1 MSAFQNNHTTM
12 RVYVT
17 ERCNAN
23 CKSCFNAMSR
33 SNAEMS
39 TNDFSM
45 LCDYLKENGITFL
58 KIMGGEPTVH
68 NDFEKIIEI
77 AQNHF
82 TGLSLFTNG
91 INRRIKNIHFRDTD
105 SVVFNFLF
113 SKLLSEETLYLENG
127 GKRNLEIQIHSDTDE
142 VELVKSIINIARID
156 KDRIHISLTLD
167 CTSNIFLEKNVI
179 VKKLQ
184 YIENFLSNNNY
195 TFGYDHRMPLCY
207 LYKTGLHPSADGMCN
222 FSNSGL
228 IGADFKLRFC
238 NQHNKKIIPLYEN
251 NRFIPWEI
259 VKNHLYESYYELQAK
274 SLNKICSNCI
284 FYGKGCNGG
293 CWISNDNIT
302 YEDIIK
308 NTEFPLQK
316 HKC

>member
-207 LYKTGLHPSADGMCN
+207 FALGDPLMVRLLGQIIIFHVIKLLLNGLC
-222 FSNSGL
+222 
-228 IGADFKLRFC
+228 RVECFC
-238 NQHNKKIIPLYEN
+238 P
-251 NRFIPWEI
+251 
-259 VKNHLYESYYELQAK
+259 A
-274 SLNKICSNCI
+274 SLE
-284 FYGKGCNGG
+284 GKGGQPVFQFRFQ
-293 CWISNDNIT
+293 S
-302 YEDIIK
+302 
-308 NTEFPLQK
+308 
-316 HKC
+316 